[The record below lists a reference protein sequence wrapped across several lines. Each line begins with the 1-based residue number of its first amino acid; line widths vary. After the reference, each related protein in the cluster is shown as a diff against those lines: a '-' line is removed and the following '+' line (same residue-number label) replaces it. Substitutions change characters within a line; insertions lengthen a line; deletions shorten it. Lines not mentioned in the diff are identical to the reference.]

1 MSRAVN
7 NQSDRVFDWIAYN
20 AANNGSKTA
29 QVDIA
34 SNRTYTYKD
43 MNDPMEGVYGF
54 DNNVPQESIDALEEH
69 RKRIKFCSLSS
80 LAEEPLM
87 WAHYSKG
94 ARGVVIAVEVKEK
107 VDCRPVHY
115 DGPSHITAPL
125 SPEIELS
132 KRALGF
138 DLERK

>member
-1 MSRAVN
+1 MLLYKYRTLVDFKFVLDLLVN
-7 NQSDRVFDWIAYN
+7 QRLYA
-20 AANNGSKTA
+20 T
-29 QVDIA
+29 
-34 SNRTYTYKD
+34 TYD
-43 MNDPMEGVYGF
+43 EMNDPMEGVYGF